1 MNTENDQ
8 SKDAQSEEHISRR
21 EFDRYKRDVWL
32 FLVGVL
38 GVSSIPGGGVY
49 GIPVVIALVGLFVWA
64 WRGYK

>member
-21 EFDRYKRDVWL
+21 EFNNYKRDVWL

-38 GVSSIPGGGVY
+38 LVSSIPGVY